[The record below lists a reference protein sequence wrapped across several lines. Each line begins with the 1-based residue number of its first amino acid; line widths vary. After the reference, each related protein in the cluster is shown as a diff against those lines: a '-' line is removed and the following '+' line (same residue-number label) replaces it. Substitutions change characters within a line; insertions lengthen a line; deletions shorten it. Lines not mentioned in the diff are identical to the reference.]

1 MFRSAGRRRVVIW
14 LVLGISLLF
23 VLAMLVVVR
32 PLGPPDGGLSE
43 SEAVKIA
50 RSNTYST
57 TPAHVTIAR
66 PAHFSEFANGSQTV
80 APDKW
85 VWAIS
90 FTGTFPPASCGPKP
104 LQPGQNAQYPQPQ
117 HSELVLIDYFN
128 GDFISAS
135 VPSPIQ

>member
-1 MFRSAGRRRVVIW
+1 MSKRLLRRPLAWAVSVLLGVLLLI
-14 LVLGISLLF
+14 LLLGIL
-23 VLAMLVVVR
+23 
-32 PLGPPDGGLSE
+32 LGPPYGGLSQAAAE
-43 SEAVKIA
+43 KIA
-50 RSNTYST
+50 MANTYST

-66 PAHFSEFANGSQTV
+66 PGHFSEFANGSQAV
-80 APDKW
+80 APDRW

-90 FTGTFPPASCGPKP
+90 FSGTFPPASCGPKP
-104 LQPGQNAQYPQPQ
+104 IQPGLTAKCPAPQ